1 MASQGEGGYDV
12 IFKIVLIGDT
22 SVGKTNILS
31 KYLNDEFDPDSKATV
46 GVEFGT
52 KNFNIDNNVVK
63 VQIWDTAGQERYRS
77 ITNAYYKGAKG
88 CILVYDITNKTTFE
102 NIDKWLSE
110 LKGNGDENMS
120 IILLGNK
127 SDLESDREISLEE
140 GKEKAKFYKLA
151 FMETSALNGNNI
163 DAAFDE
169 LITDVFKKQ
178 NNMFKK
184 DKNIKL
190 NNDSIDLANIDEKDG
205 GKEEQMKKKK
215 GCCQLKYFKYIV
227 FKLKYTKILS

>member
-1 MASQGEGGYDV
+1 MSSTSTNPNGYDM

-31 KYLNDEFDPDSKATV
+31 KYLTDEFDPESKATV

-52 KNFNIDNNVVK
+52 KNFKIENNIVK

-88 CILVYDITNKTTFE
+88 SLLVYDITNKKSFE
-102 NIDKWLSE
+102 NLEKWISD
-110 LKGNGDENMS
+110 LKTNGDDNIS

-127 SDLESDREISLEE
+127 SDLENQRVIGIEE
-140 GKEKAKFYKLA
+140 GKKKAELYKFA

-163 DAAFDE
+163 EKAFNE
-169 LITDVFKKQ
+169 LIMDVYKKNHEFFEKQAKVQINSDKKTIELDKGEGEQ
-178 NNMFKK
+178 NNQNKEKK
-184 DKNIKL
+184 W
-190 NNDSIDLANIDEKDG
+190 
-205 GKEEQMKKKK
+205 
-215 GCCQLKYFKYIV
+215 CCL
-227 FKLKYTKILS
+227 

>member
-1 MASQGEGGYDV
+1 MSSNPNGYDM

-31 KYLNDEFDPDSKATV
+31 KYLSNEFDPDSKATV

-52 KNFNIDNNVVK
+52 KDFKIENNIVK

-88 CILVYDITNKTTFE
+88 SLLVYDITNPKSFE
-102 NIDKWLSE
+102 NLDKWLSD
-110 LKGNGDENMS
+110 LKTNGEEKIS

-127 SDLESDREISLEE
+127 SDLEEE
-140 GKEKAKFYKLA
+140 RKITTEQGKEKAEFYKLA

-163 DAAFDE
+163 EKAFNE
-169 LITDVFKKQ
+169 LIADVYKHHHELFEKKAKVEITDKAIDLE
-178 NNMFKK
+178 NP
-184 DKNIKL
+184 DKN
-190 NNDSIDLANIDEKDG
+190 
-205 GKEEQMKKKK
+205 KETKEDKKF
-215 GCCQLKYFKYIV
+215 CCF
-227 FKLKYTKILS
+227 